1 MRGRVKLYQS
11 VTVGWINFVVSISL
25 TVVPEKDHA
34 PTLREKTKPAKSMK
48 DLSLKLSARKTGK
61 NITILSFLALFKVS
75 TVQFLYYELTVK
87 IMRNTF
93 INLVGRDW
101 LGYPEE
107 NNRRIKYS
115 SEM

>member
-1 MRGRVKLYQS
+1 MRGRVILYQS

-48 DLSLKLSARKTGK
+48 DLSLSDQDLKLSVQKTDK

-87 IMRNTF
+87 RMRNTF

-101 LGYPEE
+101 
-107 NNRRIKYS
+107 
-115 SEM
+115 